1 MNGLTVR
8 RLAPPLLAAAV
19 TSVVVAAIAVGGT
32 SGQAAAPS
40 GPPTPTGQA
49 AGELTILGTAIPILS
64 YSVGASN
71 PVTIGSGGGG
81 AGSGKVSFSSLNLMK
96 AVDINSPPLLSAV
109 AKGQHLP
116 TATFTA
122 QWGTGPT
129 SATMSYKLDD
139 VIVESVQHS
148 GGGGAP
154 TESLSLAFAKVT
166 WTYTDA
172 SGTASGSW
180 NIATNSE

>member
-1 MNGLTVR
+1 MTGLDVR
-8 RLAPPLLAAAV
+8 RLAAPLLAATA

-32 SGQAAAPS
+32 TGTSAAPA

-49 AGELTILGTAIPILS
+49 AGELAIMGTTIPIQS
-64 YSVGASN
+64 FSVGAAN
-71 PVTIGSGGGG
+71 PATIGSGGGG
-81 AGSGKVSFSSLNLMK
+81 VGSGRVHFSSLNLTK
-96 AVDINSPPLLSAV
+96 GVDINSSALLSAV
-109 AKGQHLP
+109 AKGEHLT

-122 QWGTGPT
+122 QWGTGSS

-148 GGGGAP
+148 GGGNAP
-154 TESLSLAFAKVT
+154 TESLSLAFGKVT

-172 SGTASGSW
+172 SGTSSGSW
-180 NIATNSE
+180 NIVTDTE